1 MHIRESNLR
10 RLAQERLNS
19 GELPPVRPGF
29 TRDVTGSGQPCAL
42 CGAPVFF
49 EEVDYRLPGDVRPR
63 DFRFHLTCHT
73 VWTTASIT

>member
-19 GELPPVRPGF
+19 GELPPVQPGL
-29 TRDVTGSGQPCAL
+29 TRDVTATGLPCAL
-42 CGAPVFF
+42 CGAPVIF
-49 EEVDYRLPGDVRPR
+49 EEVDCQLPGDVRTR
-63 DFRFHLTCHT
+63 NFRFHLTCHT